1 MPEANLSIAF
11 EMPDR
16 AYDAD
21 HPIIGTV
28 KIETPRPI
36 GAYGVQL
43 KLELVD
49 MSKVVNQNSESHNV
63 MRRCKVTWERFELLT
78 SFQDKICPAGTT

>member
-36 GAYGVQL
+36 GAYGV
-43 KLELVD
+43 
-49 MSKVVNQNSESHNV
+49 
-63 MRRCKVTWERFELLT
+63 
-78 SFQDKICPAGTT
+78 